1 MSTRSVRRPLEVRE
15 VCACAMFAALLC
27 VCALITIPLGA
38 IPITLGVF
46 ALGLTALLLPL
57 RCAVA
62 SVAVYLLMGL
72 CGLPVFS
79 GGNSGFGVLLGPT
92 GGYLWSYPLMV
103 ALIVLLRRRTSRPG
117 RGRLVK
123 LLLSCEAGMALCYLC
138 GTVQYS
144 LYAHISFVR
153 ALQAAVL
160 PFLLVDFLKFLL
172 AAWIALRLE
181 PVADKY
187 FRT

>member
-1 MSTRSVRRPLEVRE
+1 MSTRSVRRPLDVRE
-15 VCACAMFAALLC
+15 VCACAMLTAVLC
-27 VCALITIPLGA
+27 VCAMVTIPLGP

-46 ALGLTALLLPL
+46 ALGLIALLLPL

-62 SVAVYLLMGL
+62 SVAVYMLLGL

-79 GGNSGFGVLLGPT
+79 GGGSGFGVLLGPT

-103 ALIVLLRRRTSRPG
+103 ALAVLLRRQASRA
-117 RGRLVK
+117 GRLRLVR
-123 LLLSCEAGMALCYLC
+123 LVGSCEAGMALCYLC
-138 GTVQYS
+138 GTVQYA
-144 LYAHISFVR
+144 LYARISF
-153 ALQAAVL
+153 LQALRVAVL

-181 PVADKY
+181 PMTEKY
-187 FRT
+187 FR

>member
-1 MSTRSVRRPLEVRE
+1 MSERSIRRPMALRE

-27 VCALITIPLGA
+27 VCAVITVPLGP

-46 ALGLTALLLPL
+46 ALGLAALLLPL

-62 SVAVYLLMGL
+62 SVAVYLLLGL

-103 ALIVLLRRRTSRPG
+103 AVIVLLRRRVSRTG
-117 RGRLVK
+117 RWRLAK

-138 GTVQYS
+138 GTVQYA
-144 LYAHISFVR
+144 LYAHIGFVQ
-153 ALQAAVL
+153 ALRVAVL
-160 PFLLVDFLKFLL
+160 PFLLLDFLKFLL
-172 AAWIALRLE
+172 AACIALRLE
-181 PVADKY
+181 PITDKH
-187 FRT
+187 FQ